1 MNPMQM
7 LQGMRNP
14 QQFLQQMMGNNSVM
28 SNPMARNA
36 MQMAQ
41 VKIMEVTGIAL
52 QTVAAGEDVAF
63 TETAVNGT
71 KCIVHRQGSGII
83 KLRGITNQCKAR
95 FLVSYSGNIQ
105 IPTGGTVG
113 EISLAIAVDGEPLQ
127 STKMIVTPAAVENFF
142 NVSAQAYV
150 DVPCGCCSTVAVQNT
165 STQAIEVQN
174 SNLIAVREA

>member
-1 MNPMQM
+1 
-7 LQGMRNP
+7 
-14 QQFLQQMMGNNSVM
+14 
-28 SNPMARNA
+28 
-36 MQMAQ
+36 
-41 VKIMEVTGIAL
+41 MEVTGIAL

-95 FLVSYSGNIQ
+95 FLVSYSGNVQ
-105 IPTGGTVG
+105 IPTGGSI
-113 EISLAIAVDGEPLQ
+113 EAISLAISVDGEPLQ
-127 STKMIVTPAAVENFF
+127 STRMIVTPAAAQNLQ
-142 NVSAQAYV
+142 NISSQAYI

-174 SNLIAVREA
+174 SNLIVTRQA